1 MWLVMSEDE
10 PDEWEVASE
19 VPPSPVTVDDVQG
32 GTGVGPLIR
41 GTGRDST
48 TSSRGYTAIT
58 ETATQDPEGIG
69 Q

>member
-19 VPPSPVTVDDVQG
+19 VPPSPVTDDDVQG

-48 TSSRGYTAIT
+48 TSSR
-58 ETATQDPEGIG
+58 ELP
-69 Q
+69 